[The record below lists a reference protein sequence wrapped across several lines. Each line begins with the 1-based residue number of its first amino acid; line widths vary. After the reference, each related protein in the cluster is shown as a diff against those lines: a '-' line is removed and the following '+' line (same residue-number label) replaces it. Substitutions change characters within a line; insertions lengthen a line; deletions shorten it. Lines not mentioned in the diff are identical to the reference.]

1 MQRYTVTLV
10 DPGAPGSRPTLAVP
24 FEPSALVSAFIDGL
38 FRRIARRGLKLSPN
52 THIATLHLDGETGA
66 IIDAEDVLSDV
77 ISDPRSEK
85 IYAVFAGKQTSSTST
100 ELVRQQLATS
110 SLQGTEPRFS
120 LPASPSL
127 PPSSSY
133 TSLLHNTSSYRWYS
147 TKKRDNECNCSLAK
161 KLADGPG
168 DSKYFFVL
176 HGKSIV
182 KRVQI
187 NTLSEQALDSALQA
201 ELGLDLVTTKKIT
214 RHGAELRTPGIY
226 AELPVVAVCSKVRHI
241 PVHARIDSDDSEDDS
256 ELKYRVVDLHT
267 SEQPISAEC
276 MGATLAEAAF
286 GSLVRKDGIIEVFV
300 VNRSTTARGVAMFL
314 SSLRVFTSL
323 ASESDKR
330 NQDALLHV
338 IDLMTRFPPCIRAM
352 SLLIQGKTVSAVE
365 SAAIADC
372 MYELLHEIIIPSG
385 VVGTDAARLFEGS
398 RLLMGFILEKA
409 RSLKLA
415 PSSATEDQLPYLS
428 SMQTRDLKDYQ
439 TGESVFRGVLTT
451 SGLVERSLFEA
462 FQESGA
468 LVGTHLQC
476 FVTALEVTPSL
487 QRNVILAGGSTDA
500 LLVFHDLQSYI
511 YIDAGNIDAAI
522 DMSELSHLNHL
533 AEIAARNQ
541 LAVHRP
547 SQLTSAV
554 APSLT
559 FDRDAH
565 LAVYTGQQACGGS
578 GDSSLVFRP
587 RHGEETFNTTVVEQ
601 LIAPIIKQYEAEGTA
616 VFDSYGGAL
625 LRRLQAPDEILL
637 FCVDTSASM
646 RASTDFQEVND
657 EEPLVS
663 EPEVTASSL
672 VGVDDYG
679 KASFDEMK
687 DFLAKY
693 EGLNDM
699 IGMVKDG
706 DAYSHRTLSSRVLR
720 LLQDLIGYELV
731 AKHKEL
737 EQATEHANGYYAR
750 QRVSTLETALNKLK
764 LQWAGLQT
772 HDETLQDFLVY
783 RATTSPDINTNW
795 QWSLGEDMPASRPGR
810 VLPSLPAQL
819 TAVPDQFRCPISH
832 ALMEDPVKAAD
843 GFTYSRPAI
852 EQWFNIRLSSP
863 MTGLPL
869 QSRALT
875 TNDGVAAAVTSW
887 ITGSNLQEA
896 PEAPRP
902 AKKTRLSLSKRIVV
916 KFLSKDGS
924 FDRELTNE
932 TTVSDLH
939 RIAFRGMK
947 ARFVTFQLAL
957 DDEMALQPSNIVL
970 ASSVNVTNGKQI
982 VIRIAGDD
990 DPTPNT
996 LAVNTASRNMPALVK
1011 VYRYSDLLFS
1021 YWTDRDTTQTLTSV
1035 LWKFWRYNSSSR
1047 NYAAIGIS
1055 DVQVWIDLK
1064 SNGDG
1069 YLNGH
1074 PRPATVQ
1081 LNHLLNASHCHG
1093 KLGDEPVWSDGQ
1105 INASYTPGTQNHP
1118 LVLKVQINDRVKTSR
1133 SQSARLSRLD
1143 VLKQMFEAYINR
1155 MVAYSF
1161 KSHVGLVTFDS
1172 TATVKT
1178 SLTHVI
1184 ENFRRAT
1191 VNMAAHGDT
1200 ALWDALALGADQ
1212 LNEYAKKWP
1221 TAKKRIVVISD
1232 GDDTKSVSN
1241 NAAGLTFSL
1250 RGDKIIV
1257 DSVAL
1262 GNENSIDLRMLS
1274 QLTGGYRFKPS
1285 SLVNAL
1291 SMVEME
1297 PFLSLTER
1305 PDSAVFLPAN
1315 APTFRPTFENY
1326 FNLHKYSARITT
1338 VTSENFPA
1346 RKSHENLEDDL
1357 IQLAAASARPAG
1369 ASQSSGR
1376 SNFRITRL
1384 MNEMRSM
1391 LAANEQRTYD
1401 VYVSESDMSFW
1412 KVVMDGP
1419 EGSPYEGGTF
1429 LLYLHAGESYPTFAP
1444 EARFVTRMMHPNI
1457 NAHGRICHALLSRDW
1472 TSDITMTTLL
1482 DTVFGL
1488 LMQAEVGDASNTLV
1502 LDYHHDQVDFADE
1515 VRKHVGKHA
1524 KKTRR
1529 QWKKELIGED

>member
-1 MQRYTVTLV
+1 MQRYTVTVV
-10 DPGAPGSRPTLAVP
+10 DSGAPGSRPTLAVP
-24 FEPSALVSAFIDGL
+24 FEPSALVSAFIDEL

-52 THIATLHLDGETGA
+52 THIATLHLDSETGA

-110 SLQGTEPRFS
+110 SLQGTVTGGIRPVVFDKE
-120 LPASPSL
+120 
-127 PPSSSY
+127 
-133 TSLLHNTSSYRWYS
+133 
-147 TKKRDNECNCSLAK
+147 KRDNECNCSLAK

-300 VNRSTTARGVAMFL
+300 VNRSTVGASSNKVGKNAMFRARPHWEPGVRQTARGVAMFL

-338 IDLMTRFPPCIRAM
+338 IDLMTWFPPCIRAM

-385 VVGTDAARLFEGS
+385 VVGTDAARLFEDS

-409 RSLKLA
+409 QSLKLA

-428 SMQTRDLKDYQ
+428 STQTRDLKDYQ

-468 LVGTHLQC
+468 LFGTHLQC

-487 QRNVILAGGSTDA
+487 QRNAILAGGSTDA
-500 LLVFHDLQSYI
+500 LLVFHELQSYI

-522 DMSELSHLNHL
+522 DMTELSHLNHL

-657 EEPLVS
+657 EEPPVS

-672 VGVDDYG
+672 VGVEDYG

-795 QWSLGEDMPASRPGR
+795 QWSLGEYMPASRPGR

-819 TAVPDQFRCPISH
+819 TAVPEQFRCPISH

-932 TTVSDLH
+932 TTVSDLY

-957 DDEMALQPSNIVL
+957 DDAMALQPSNIVL

-982 VIRIAGDD
+982 IIRVAGDD

-996 LAVNTASRNMPALVK
+996 LAANTASRNMPALVK

-1021 YWTDRDTTQTLTSV
+1021 YWTDRGTTQTLTSV
-1035 LWKFWRYNSSSR
+1035 LWKFWRCNSSSR
-1047 NYAAIGIS
+1047 NYAAMGIS

-1172 TATVKT
+1172 TPTVKT

-1200 ALWDALALGADQ
+1200 ALWDALALGLDQ

-1250 RGDKIIV
+1250 RGHKIIV

-1297 PFLSLTER
+1297 PFFSLTER

-1315 APTFRPTFENY
+1315 APNFRPTFENY
-1326 FNLHKYSARITT
+1326 LNLHKYSARITT

-1346 RKSHENLEDDL
+1346 RKSHENLEHDF
-1357 IQLAAASARPAG
+1357 IRPC
-1369 ASQSSGR
+1369 SSI
-1376 SNFRITRL
+1376 SSPS
-1384 MNEMRSM
+1384 RSM
-1391 LAANEQRTYD
+1391 LAANELRTYD

-1419 EGSPYEGGTF
+1419 EGSPYQGGTF

-1472 TSDITMTTLL
+1472 TSDITMTNLL